1 MSLDQVPSL
10 PEERKLGLWMCTAL
24 VVGNMIGSGVF
35 LLPAALGSFGG
46 ISILGWLFTA
56 AGALFLALSFARL
69 SRIIPRAGG
78 PYAYTRYALGDFAG
92 FTVAWGYWI
101 SIWVGNAAISVAMV
115 GYLAVFW
122 SPLAEIPILAGCVA
136 LAAIWLLTWVNTSS
150 VRNAGIV
157 QMVTTV
163 MKLIP
168 LIMVATLG
176 LFFIK
181 LENFTPFNL
190 SGGSTISAVTATAT
204 LTLWAFLGLESA
216 TIPSNSVEDPERTIP
231 RATILGTLFT
241 TVVYILGTFAVM
253 GIIPPDLLTKSTA
266 PYADA
271 AREMFGPWAAYA
283 VALGATISCFGA
295 LNGWIMLQGQVP
307 LASASDGLFPMVFGR
322 LSSRGTPALGI
333 VISSILVTVLMV
345 MNFTRSLVD
354 LFTFVILLATLTTL
368 VPYVLSVISELVIFS
383 RERER
388 FQGENLAGP
397 KIIAVIA
404 LLYSLWAIAGLGWK
418 ILGLGFLLL
427 LAGVPVFIW
436 MKRHKPQIEPVKE

>member
-1 MSLDQVPSL
+1 MSLDQFSSTH
-10 PEERKLGLWMCTAL
+10 EERKLGLWMCTAL

-46 ISILGWLFTA
+46 ISLLGWLFTA

-78 PYAYTRYALGDFAG
+78 PYAYTRHALGDFAG
-92 FTVAWGYWI
+92 FIVAWGYWI

-115 GYLAVFW
+115 GYMAVFW
-122 SPLAEIPILAGCVA
+122 SPLAEIPILAGCIA
-136 LAAIWLLTWVNTSS
+136 LSAIWLLTWVNASG
-150 VRNAGIV
+150 VRNAGVV
-157 QMVTTV
+157 QLVTTV

-168 LIMVATLG
+168 LIMMATLG
-176 LFFIK
+176 LFFIN

-190 SGGSTISAVTATAT
+190 SGGSSISAVTATAT

-216 TIPSNSVEDPERTIP
+216 TIPSDSVEDPERTIP
-231 RATILGTLFT
+231 HATIMGTLFT
-241 TVVYILGTFAVM
+241 AVVYILGTVAVM
-253 GIIPPDLLTKSTA
+253 GIIPPDILAESTA

-271 AREMFGPWAAYA
+271 ASEMFGPWAAYA

-307 LASASDGLFPMVFGR
+307 LASASDGLFPGIFGR
-322 LSSRGTPALGI
+322 LSSRGTPVLGI
-333 VISSILVTVLMV
+333 VISSILVTLLMA
-345 MNFTRSLVD
+345 MNYTRGLVD

-368 VPYVLSVISELVIFS
+368 VPYVLSVISELVIFT

-388 FQGENLAGP
+388 FKGENLAGP

-404 LLYSLWAIAGLGWK
+404 LLYSLWAIAGLGWR

-427 LAGVPVFIW
+427 LAGTPVFIW
-436 MKRHKPQIEPVKE
+436 MKHQKHQLEPRNE

>member
-1 MSLDQVPSL
+1 MSLDQIPSL
-10 PEERKLGLWMCTAL
+10 SEERKLGLWMCTAL

-46 ISILGWLFTA
+46 ISLLGWLFTA

-92 FTVAWGYWI
+92 FIVAWGYWI

-136 LAAIWLLTWVNTSS
+136 LAAIWLLTWVNASG

-157 QMVTTV
+157 QLVTTV

-176 LFFIK
+176 LLFIK
-181 LENFTPFNL
+181 PENFTPFNL
-190 SGGSTISAVTATAT
+190 SGGSSISAVTATAT

-216 TIPSNSVEDPERTIP
+216 TIPSDSVEDPERTIP
-231 RATILGTLFT
+231 RATIMGTLFT
-241 TVVYILGTFAVM
+241 AVVYILGTVAVM

-266 PYADA
+266 PFADA
-271 AREMFGPWAAYA
+271 ASEMFGTWAAYA

-295 LNGWIMLQGQVP
+295 LNGWILLQGQVP

-333 VISSILVTVLMV
+333 VISSILVTLLMAV
-345 MNFTRSLVD
+345 NYTRSLVD

-404 LLYSLWAIAGLGWK
+404 LLYSLWAIAGLGWQ

-427 LAGVPVFIW
+427 LAGTPVFIW
-436 MKRHKPQIEPVKE
+436 MKCHKRQIEPVKE

>member
-1 MSLDQVPSL
+1 
-10 PEERKLGLWMCTAL
+10 MCTAL

-35 LLPAALGSFGG
+35 LLPAALGSFGS
-46 ISILGWLFTA
+46 ISLLGWLFTA
-56 AGALFLALSFARL
+56 AGALFLALSFAQL

-92 FTVAWGYWI
+92 FIVAWGYWI
-101 SIWVGNAAISVAMV
+101 SIWVGNAAISIAMV

-122 SPLAEIPILAGCVA
+122 PPLAEIPILAGCVA
-136 LAAIWLLTWVNTSS
+136 LAAIWLLTWVNASG

-157 QMVTTV
+157 QLVTTV

-168 LIMVATLG
+168 LIMVAMLG

-190 SGGSTISAVTATAT
+190 TGGSTISAVTATAT

-216 TIPSNSVEDPERTIP
+216 TIPSGSVREPERTIP

-253 GIIPPDLLTKSTA
+253 GIIPSDLLTESTA

-271 AREMFGPWAAYA
+271 ARKMFGPWAAYA
-283 VALGATISCFGA
+283 VALGASISCFGA
-295 LNGWIMLQGQVP
+295 LNGWILLQGQVP
-307 LASASDGLFPMVFGR
+307 LASASDGLFPEVFGR
-322 LSSRGTPALGI
+322 LSSKGTPVLGI
-333 VISSILVTVLMV
+333 VISSILVTLLMAS
-345 MNFTRSLVD
+345 NYTRGLVD

-368 VPYVLSVISELVIFS
+368 VPYVLSVISELVIFT

-388 FQGENLAGP
+388 FQGENLARS

-404 LLYSLWAIAGLGWK
+404 LLYSLWAIVGLGWK
-418 ILGLGFLLL
+418 ILGLGCLLL

-436 MKRHKPQIEPVKE
+436 MKRHKGQIEPVKE